1 MRTYSSTPTTV
12 AGVGV
17 IPSGHLASAVS
28 TVVVVEG
35 AVVVTRSLVDVVDGG
50 REVDE
55 AAPSSEDD
63 PHAAATSEMV
73 KRLIISL
80 AGRFNGLIISFPVSF
95 GRNAATVRPWYVL
108 NPRA

>member
-1 MRTYSSTPTTV
+1 M
-12 AGVGV
+12 
-17 IPSGHLASAVS
+17 
-28 TVVVVEG
+28 
-35 AVVVTRSLVDVVDGG
+35 VVTRSLVDVVDAG

-55 AAPSSEDD
+55 AAASSEDD

-95 GRNAATVRPWYVL
+95 GRERGNCPAMVRAEPVCVSTGQRTFVAPTRI
-108 NPRA
+108 PRLWSSSAQSGRRVKN